1 MDKTEIKKIV
11 CEQIMNMWENNVLQ
25 EYGGESIVGWLEDGD
40 VFADDRSDEEIGE
53 IMAFVREIADLVDD
67 LSWKL
72 DPQNED

>member
-11 CEQIMNMWENNVLQ
+11 CEQIMNMWENNVLR

-40 VFADDRSDEEIGE
+40 VFADDRSDEEIDE

-72 DPQNED
+72 DPKNED